1 MSHTRLRV
9 CAVFV
14 VLLVTRSAAAEGP
27 VFKPIPPG
35 DDKIEPVVQG
45 QPAPF
50 TGQLFDNKTA
60 LRWANWLEQAKA
72 RLVLDVEAEKKKADI
87 RVETLEKQSLLDK
100 QRYEE
105 MTAVYQARLR
115 ELEKPPPFYKNVWFG
130 VSLGVAATVMAV
142 TATAYTIH
150 ATRQ

>member
-1 MSHTRLRV
+1 MKPATLRIV
-9 CAVFV
+9 SIVAL
-14 VLLVTRSAAAEGP
+14 VLTTRSAWAEGP

-60 LRWANWLEQAKA
+60 LRWANYLEQARA
-72 RLVLDVEAEKKKADI
+72 RLVLDLEAERKKADV
-87 RVETLEKQSLLDK
+87 RVETMEKQSLLDK

-105 MTAVYQARLR
+105 ATAIYQARIR

-130 VSLGVAATVMAV
+130 VSLGVAATVLAV

>member
-1 MSHTRLRV
+1 MTPIRLRV
-9 CAVFV
+9 FSVFA
-14 VLLVTRSAAAEGP
+14 VLLVTRSAVAEGP

-87 RVETLEKQSLLDK
+87 RVETLEKQTLLDK

-105 MTAVYQARLR
+105 ATAIYQARIR